1 MKLNPMVKEIKDN
14 LLIRLL
20 PDEKLLEEAK
30 TGDDQ
35 RIILGWNLYREKLLK
50 RLKLTKGE

>member
-1 MKLNPMVKEIKDN
+1 MVKEIKDN